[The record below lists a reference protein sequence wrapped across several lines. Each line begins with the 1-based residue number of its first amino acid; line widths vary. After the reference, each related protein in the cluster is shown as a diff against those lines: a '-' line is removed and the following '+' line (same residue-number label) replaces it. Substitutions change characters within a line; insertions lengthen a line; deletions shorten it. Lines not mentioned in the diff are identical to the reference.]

1 MDADSLT
8 LMAEELPQTFSDLH
22 TGFAGELFQKLV
34 NYQIHSV
41 LVLPDFNA
49 YGQRFSEL
57 AYEHQE
63 RFPRIPST
71 ALFAVLGKLLRT
83 ACGVIVGDAKEHPQI
98 RFVRTLDEA
107 WAWLWAEHNQC
118 AHGRTGC

>member
-1 MDADSLT
+1 MGMHADGLI
-8 LMAEELPQTFSDLH
+8 LMAEELPQTFFDLR

-34 NYQIHSV
+34 NYQIRSV

-57 AYEHQE
+57 AYEHQ
-63 RFPRIPST
+63 
-71 ALFAVLGKLLRT
+71 A
-83 ACGVIVGDAKEHPQI
+83 HPQI

-107 WAWLWAEHNQC
+107 WDWLE
-118 AHGRTGC
+118 G